1 MNWRNERQNDS
12 CLFRELAVGQ
22 TFEYKEIFYIKI
34 SGRDA
39 FDIINNTIEEGWTNE
54 NVVQP
59 VEHEIIIT
67 D

>member
-12 CLFRELAVGQ
+12 CFFRELKAGQ
-22 TFEYKEIFYIKI
+22 TFEHDDIFYIKI
-34 SGRDA
+34 SDVAA
-39 FDIINNTIEEGWTNE
+39 FDIINNRIEEDWLNE
-54 NVVQP
+54 VVQP